1 MLRYRR
7 VWTVYRKELV
17 DTLRDKRTLIAM
29 ILVPIVLYPALM
41 VVLVEALRV
50 ETGRRQAEH
59 YTLCVPTERHRQW
72 LQGVL
77 DREDAEHRAQE
88 EELRRIEQETGER
101 VAGDGAGLIAR
112 MRADQVTVVVAGPG
126 ESLWDIVAQQKAHLG
141 VLVEPSPNPAEPA
154 DATNR
159 VVQLIYCDTDPRS
172 EFVFGQLARI
182 LGNESER
189 IVRARLASV
198 PRGEA
203 ILTPLASNSIST
215 AGPDQQFAKILA
227 MVVPFLLVTMTVTG
241 AMYPAID
248 LTAGERE
255 RGTLETLAAAPV
267 PVSQIVAGKFGVIVT
282 IAMLSTILN
291 LGSMTAMVHFSGM
304 ERFASWPMQPRPRA
318 DVKSVETL
326 IEQEAE
332 SRPAEAAPDGTEP
345 SPALSSKAA
354 DVPIGASAAPA
365 SSAASGERAASRPAG
380 PSQRDYLEQRRQLE
394 QQARQRIGFLKTAAP
409 VALLAMVPFAVLFG
423 GVMLAACSFARSF
436 KEAQNYMMPVM
447 IVAIIPAMIVS
458 YMPTVKLEGAM
469 LVIPVA
475 NVVILMRELFLGRY
489 DLAAMSVTLLSTCLY
504 AITSVAVAV
513 RVYGHEAVLFGDVG
527 GYRTLLRRRFVKPQS
542 YPSAAL
548 ALLAV
553 AVLFPLN
560 FYWQSSLV
568 DQTTT
573 AGRFKLVMAG
583 AQVLV
588 FALPVLLLAWYAK
601 LDLRAT
607 FSLRLP
613 DARRMI
619 GVVLMAVSVVPV
631 ALLLQQLQRTWF
643 PPSPITESFLERQLE
658 LLSSGSLWAVLLVFA
673 VLPGVCEEVLFRGFL
688 LAGLRD
694 RRSTILTVFIVGF
707 VFALYHVNLEKI
719 PIVTLLGMLLAFVCL
734 RCGSIYPAMLL
745 HVVHNG
751 LSLWLIRPD
760 EGGALR
766 RFFGVVEEGAG
777 AAIHLD
783 ARSAAFILVFLT
795 GLAILALAKSRQ
807 SESRGTDGEQFP
819 RRA

>member
-1 MLRYRR
+1 MLHYRR

-101 VAGDGAGLIAR
+101 VAGDGAGIIAR
-112 MRADQVTVVVAGPG
+112 MRADQVTIVVSGPG

-159 VVQLIYCDTDPRS
+159 VVQLIYCDTNPRS

-189 IVRARLASV
+189 IVRARLANV

-267 PVSQIVAGKFGVIVT
+267 PVGQIVAGKFGVIVT

-318 DVKSVETL
+318 DRVGQDS
-326 IEQEAE
+326 
-332 SRPAEAAPDGTEP
+332 
-345 SPALSSKAA
+345 ALSAEPTTGVG
-354 DVPIGASAAPA
+354 VPITAPAASA
-365 SSAASGERAASRPAG
+365 SSEESGGWSVSAAAG

-394 QQARQRIGFLKTAAP
+394 QQTRQRIGFLKTAAP

-447 IVAIIPAMIVS
+447 IVAIIPAMVVS

-489 DLAAMSVTLLSTCLY
+489 DLAAMSATLLSTCLY
-504 AITSVAVAV
+504 AIASVAVAIK
-513 RVYGHEAVLFGDVG
+513 VYGHEAVLFGDVG

-568 DQTTT
+568 DETTT

-583 AQVLV
+583 TQVLV

-619 GVVLMAVSVVPV
+619 GVVLMAASVVPV

-658 LLSSGSLWAVLLVFA
+658 LLSSGSLWAVLPVFA

-745 HVVHNG
+745 HIVHNG

-783 ARSAAFILVFLT
+783 ARSAAFILLFLI
-795 GLAILALAKSRQ
+795 GLAIVARRRDAAGWRV
-807 SESRGTDGEQFP
+807 RGRG
-819 RRA
+819 

>member
-1 MLRYRR
+1 MSRYRR

-59 YTLCVPTERHRQW
+59 YAVCVPAEGHRQW

-77 DREDAEHRAQE
+77 DREDAERRAQE
-88 EELRRIEQETGER
+88 EEFRRIEQETGER
-101 VAGDGAGLIAR
+101 VAGDGAGIIAR
-112 MRADQVTVVVAGPG
+112 MRADQVTIVVAGPG

-154 DATNR
+154 DTTNR

-172 EFVFGQLARI
+172 EFVFGQLSRI

-189 IVRARLASV
+189 IVRARLARV

-203 ILTPLASNSIST
+203 LLTPLASNSVST

-267 PVSQIVAGKFGVIVT
+267 PVGQIVAGKFGVIVT

-326 IEQEAE
+326 IEQEEAATQPHSSPVVGPVQESAPAE
-332 SRPAEAAPDGTEP
+332 VSSRPASGP
-345 SPALSSKAA
+345 S
-354 DVPIGASAAPA
+354 
-365 SSAASGERAASRPAG
+365 G

-409 VALLAMVPFAVLFG
+409 VVLLAMVPFAVLFG

-458 YMPTVKLEGAM
+458 YMPTVKLEGVM

-475 NVVILMRELFLGRY
+475 NVVVLMRELFLGRY
-489 DLAAMSVTLLSTCLY
+489 DLAAMAVTLLSTCLY
-504 AITSVAVAV
+504 AVASVAVAI

-527 GYRTLLRRRFVKPQS
+527 SYKTLLRRRFVKPRS

-568 DQTTT
+568 DESTT
-573 AGRFKLVMAG
+573 AERFKLVMAG
-583 AQVLV
+583 AQLLV
-588 FALPVLLLAWYAK
+588 FALPVLLLACYAK

-631 ALLLQQLQRTWF
+631 ALLLQQLQRSWF
-643 PPSPITESFLERQLE
+643 PPSPMTEGLLERQLE

-688 LAGLRD
+688 LAGLRH
-694 RRSTILTVFIVGF
+694 RRSTIVTVLAVGF
-707 VFALYHVNLEKI
+707 IFALYHVNLEKI
-719 PIVTLLGMLLAFVCL
+719 PVVTLLGALLALVCL

-745 HVVHNG
+745 HIANNG
-751 LSLWLIRPD
+751 LGLWLTRPE

-777 AAIHLD
+777 AATHFD
-783 ARSAAFILVFLT
+783 ARSAAFVLVFVI
-795 GLAILALAKSRQ
+795 GLAIMAMGAPSTK
-807 SESRGTDGEQFP
+807 ESSVHFP
-819 RRA
+819 PAPAG